1 MPSNLHVLGFSLSP
15 TNSCA
20 PATRPVPIDL
30 VDVRVPLE
38 ERNAVPFYV
47 SKMIGAALRRVAA
60 QGTSRAGA
68 SRSMSSNIDIATEIK
83 ELKKWKVR
91 SSTVLPSRAWNT

>member
-1 MPSNLHVLGFSLSP
+1 MIVYVCQVIFMFLGSLSRRP
-15 TNSCA
+15 T
-20 PATRPVPIDL
+20 PAPVPIDL

-38 ERNAVPFYV
+38 ERNSVPFYV

>member
-20 PATRPVPIDL
+20 SATRPVPIDL

-38 ERNAVPFYV
+38 ERNSVPFDV

>member
-20 PATRPVPIDL
+20 SARPVPIDL

-38 ERNAVPFYV
+38 ERNSVSFYV